1 MRFVFLSI
9 KEKKMDLKSEME
21 GLREGVNRELEIFLD
36 EKSAKAERDGMPKEF
51 SETVLNIREFVLRG
65 GKRLRPTLFYCGYIL
80 AGGTDKKEALRVA
93 IALEFLHTG
102 LLIHDDVM
110 DRDNVRHGGPSM
122 HYKYETDY
130 GVKLGRVDLQHFGF
144 SMAVCAGDAA
154 LAWSYEALVN
164 NNFEDR
170 LKIRA
175 VALMSDILTETTM
188 GQMMDES
195 LQIGNDFD
203 EQMIEKVYD
212 YKTARYTIMGPLQ
225 LGAIFAGAGET
236 EVDFM
241 SEFAIPLGVAFQ
253 MQDDILGVFGDM
265 KKTGK
270 PVGSDLREGK
280 KTLLVAYA
288 IKNAAAEDREFILS
302 HLGKKDLTQEDVMKM
317 REIIENSGALKYSED
332 KISRLT
338 QDFLDKLENGGDDA
352 GNKYLALK
360 DLAGYLLKRK
370 E

>member
-9 KEKKMDLKSEME
+9 NSKKMELKKEME
-21 GLREGVNRELEIFLD
+21 GLKEGVNRELGIFLD
-36 EKSAKAERDGMPKEF
+36 EKSAKAPRYGMPKEF
-51 SETVLNIREFVLRG
+51 LETVLNIREFVFRG

-80 AGGTDKKEALRVA
+80 AGGTEKKEALRVA

-102 LLIHDDVM
+102 LLIQDDVM
-110 DRDNVRHGGPSM
+110 DGDNLRHGGPSM
-122 HYKYETDY
+122 HFKYETDY
-130 GVKLGRVDLQHFGF
+130 GAKLGRGDLRHFGY

-154 LAWSYEALVN
+154 LAWSYEVLAS

-175 VALMSDILTETTM
+175 VVRMSGIVAETTM

-195 LQIGNDFD
+195 LQIGSDFD
-203 EQMIEKVYD
+203 EKMIEKVYD

-225 LGAIFAGAGET
+225 LGAIFAGAPEK
-236 EVDFM
+236 ELKSIAD
-241 SEFAIPLGVAFQ
+241 FAIPLGVAFQ
-253 MQDDILGVFGDM
+253 MQDDILGVFGDTE
-265 KKTGK
+265 KTGK

-280 KTLLVAYA
+280 KTLLVSFA
-288 IKNAAAEDREFILS
+288 IKNAASEDREFILS
-302 HLGKKDLTQEDVMKM
+302 HLGKKNLTQKEVMKM

-332 KISRLT
+332 KIARLT
-338 QDFLDKLENGGDDA
+338 QDFSDKLENGGDGGGD
-352 GNKYLALK
+352 KYLALK
-360 DLAGYLLKRK
+360 DLADYLLKRK